1 MIFGNIQNLK
11 EYAFLE
17 DAVKECFDYAGSH
30 DLKAYEKGSHEI
42 DGKRLF
48 VNIVEYQTVA
58 AEERFWE
65 AHREYLDIH
74 LMPVSYTH
82 LSMQLRNIWNIF
94 SEICC

>member
-42 DGKRLF
+42 DGKQIGR
-48 VNIVEYQTVA
+48 
-58 AEERFWE
+58 
-65 AHREYLDIH
+65 AH
-74 LMPVSYTH
+74 V
-82 LSMQLRNIWNIF
+82 
-94 SEICC
+94 